1 MKNIGITNSYPL
13 YLHHNSIRIAG
24 TIRDFRTTKFAQ
36 KDGLLA
42 AFFELFLCLKVY
54 KWEFKLLFFCQKSG
68 SNELFLVFYGN
79 KNQSLIFLQF
89 ARTRFLVDQD
99 DVMGSSG
106 RNKSFVWTN

>member
-42 AFFELFLCLKVY
+42 AFFELFLCQKVTIKELKRIVSHQ
-54 KWEFKLLFFCQKSG
+54 KSNSNQAILNFCWTKNQQLAFFQFTRTRLLFHQD
-68 SNELFLVFYGN
+68 EV
-79 KNQSLIFLQF
+79 
-89 ARTRFLVDQD
+89 VD
-99 DVMGSSG
+99 SSG
-106 RNKSFVWTN
+106 RT

>member
-54 KWEFKLLFFCQKSG
+54 K
-68 SNELFLVFYGN
+68 
-79 KNQSLIFLQF
+79 
-89 ARTRFLVDQD
+89 
-99 DVMGSSG
+99 
-106 RNKSFVWTN
+106 